1 MNGARTAAAVSAGIG
16 LVYALAI
23 RPWFLAWGATAE
35 EAGAALPGD
44 EIVPTP
50 RTACTRAIAIAAD
63 PEDVWPWLAQMGQG
77 RGGMYS
83 YDWLE
88 NLLGYDIH
96 NVDRVVPELQRIEV
110 GDPVR
115 LGPEGAK
122 VDTTLEV
129 AIADRGRAL
138 VLRAPGSRSEAFAA
152 GMGFPSWAFVIEP
165 VGPRNVRLIAR
176 WRCDFEPTLSGHLM
190 WKYGVEPV
198 HFVMERRMLTVIK
211 KLAERLSRE
220 RLSHSTPDS
229 RPEAES
235 RFANTSQGAWA
246 WPA

>member
-1 MNGARTAAAVSAGIG
+1 MSRALTAAAVSTSLG
-16 LVYALAI
+16 LAYALAI
-23 RPWFLAWGATAE
+23 RPWFLTWGATAE

-44 EIVPTP
+44 EIVAEP
-50 RTACTRAIAIAAD
+50 RTTCTRAIAIGAD

-83 YDWLE
+83 YEWLE

-96 NVDRVVPELQRIEV
+96 NVDRVVPELQQIEV

-115 LGPEGAK
+115 LGPEGAT

-129 AIADRGRAL
+129 AIADPGRAL
-138 VLRAPGSRSEAFAA
+138 VLRGPGSRSEAFAA

-165 VGPRNVRLIAR
+165 LGRANVRLIAR
-176 WRCDFEPTLSGHLM
+176 WRCDFEPTLSGYLM

-198 HFVMERRMLTVIK
+198 HFLMERRMLKVIK
-211 KLAERLSRE
+211 KLAERLNRE
-220 RLSHSTPDS
+220 RMNHTAPSNPPVAGTNRLAKSS
-229 RPEAES
+229 R
-235 RFANTSQGAWA
+235 
-246 WPA
+246 